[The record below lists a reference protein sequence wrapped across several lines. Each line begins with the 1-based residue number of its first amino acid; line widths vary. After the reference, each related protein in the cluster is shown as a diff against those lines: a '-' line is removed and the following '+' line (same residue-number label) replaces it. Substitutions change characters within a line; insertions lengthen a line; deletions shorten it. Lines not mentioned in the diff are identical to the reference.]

1 MNAPGQEQKHREPD
15 PLIASASQTIGPF
28 FHVGPG
34 ASDACGV
41 VAAPGV
47 PGERIRLRV
56 QVFDGDGA
64 PVTDALVELQQ
75 ADASGRSWEPA
86 GVDDPPV
93 FSGFGRLATS
103 EDGACCFETIRPG
116 PSSPDEAAHIT
127 VCLFMRGLLRH
138 LVTRIYFDGDPAID
152 RDAIL
157 ALVPAGRRATLVAR
171 GSDDGATWDFIVRLQ
186 GERETVFFDV

>member
-1 MNAPGQEQKHREPD
+1 MNAAGQERQGPE
-15 PLIASASQTIGPF
+15 PLIASSSQTIGPF

-34 ASDACGV
+34 AGDRCGV
-41 VAAPGV
+41 VAAAGV

-56 QVFDGDGA
+56 QVLDGDGA
-64 PVTDALVELQQ
+64 PVNDALVELQH
-75 ADASGRSWEPA
+75 ADANGVRPGPVEP
-86 GVDDPPV
+86 GDPPPA

-116 PSSPDEAAHIT
+116 TSSPDEAAHIT

-138 LVTRIYFDGDPAID
+138 LVTRVYFDGDPALD

-157 ALVPAGRRATLVAR
+157 ALVPAARRATLVAR
-171 GSDDGATWDFIVRLQ
+171 PTGDGATWEFVVRLQ
-186 GERETVFFDV
+186 GDRETVFFDV

>member
-1 MNAPGQEQKHREPD
+1 VNVPGQEHE
-15 PLIASASQTIGPF
+15 PLIACSSQTIGPF

-34 ASDACGV
+34 ASDRCGAL
-41 VAAPGV
+41 AAPGV

-56 QVFDGDGA
+56 QVIDGDGA
-64 PVTDALVELQQ
+64 PVNDALVELQQ
-75 ADASGRSWEPA
+75 ADASGSYPAAPA
-86 GVDDPPV
+86 GPADPPPA

-116 PSSPDEAAHIT
+116 VSSPDAAAHIT
-127 VCLFMRGLLRH
+127 ICLFMRGLLRH
-138 LVTRIYFDGDPAID
+138 LVTRAYFAGDAALD

-157 ALVPAGRRATLVAR
+157 ALVPRDRRATLLAR
-171 GSDDGATWDFIVRLQ
+171 PSGDGVTWDFVVRLQ